1 MSPAFVRATYD
12 LFLRLVDKANSSV
25 THERTTAAMKRP
37 IILMLLFT
45 LANVPYFPN
54 PISLIAF
61 GFGLGMLTAVAINK
75 IVRD

>member
-1 MSPAFVRATYD
+1 
-12 LFLRLVDKANSSV
+12 
-25 THERTTAAMKRP
+25 MKRP